1 MRKLIILLLLP
12 IMSYSQ
18 ISYKDIMSISDSKQ
32 FKKVMIENYYE
43 KNNEEDEGWLV
54 YGYSI
59 RRDSI
64 DGNTS
69 PKWGSYNLNDDSFSF
84 QFSRSSLLNSLLSLD
99 IDEDVKSDYDEIIED
114 IKKNC
119 TYYDI
124 IEYENSEGEVNDYVC
139 YSCSQSKYK
148 GKIGFMIREGNGY
161 IRHFPNK

>member
-1 MRKLIILLLLP
+1 
-12 IMSYSQ
+12 MSYSQ

-69 PKWGSYNLNDDSFSF
+69 PKWEVNQMMIVLVFSLVEV
-84 QFSRSSLLNSLLSLD
+84 SLLNSLLSLD

-148 GKIGFMIREGNGY
+148 GKIGFMIRMVMD
-161 IRHFPNK
+161 I